1 MTSGCYDRR
10 DVCGYYRLR
19 PAPAGIPGRDV
30 RGILE
35 AGRRLRLCGQQ
46 KMPICRSLME
56 RTGIEPVTSGLQI
69 LCGDS
74 PSVPIGL
81 GSSLMAGSRRL
92 GLAGGC
98 RRLAARAF
106 HERSRMTSWE
116 VLLPRA
122 PQCRAGLLSA
132 SRVRHPSVR
141 TPAGPRLRS
150 RSRPAQ
156 DPDAKSGANAC
167 GTAQEP
173 RHRCGED
180 GRGSRTLAVTARR
193 WSVRARQADRAPTAR
208 TSSRTPPRPPRRPP
222 RRGGGGWERLHVGET
237 DPLHHGPPNAA
248 NLKAAPSGAAGDR

>member
-106 HERSRMTSWE
+106 HERSRMTSRD
-116 VLLPRA
+116 VLLPRS
-122 PQCRAGLLSA
+122 PRCRALIPRGSSGLAA
-132 SRVRHPSVR
+132 SRRFRGDAAASLQGAPTGRARPTTPGEIARSALDGFRVWVTDEPNENETLCHSGRLEGREHYGTVCHRAGGMSRGGAPSQLR
-141 TPAGPRLRS
+141 KRQKPIPRGAARS
-150 RSRPAQ
+150 RQWGRP
-156 DPDAKSGANAC
+156 SI
-167 GTAQEP
+167 
-173 RHRCGED
+173 HRSA
-180 GRGSRTLAVTARR
+180 GR
-193 WSVRARQADRAPTAR
+193 
-208 TSSRTPPRPPRRPP
+208 
-222 RRGGGGWERLHVGET
+222 
-237 DPLHHGPPNAA
+237 
-248 NLKAAPSGAAGDR
+248 